1 MRPISHLFERNQWV
15 SHTETAPGSG
25 DSSGIGQHAQT
36 TADLG
41 KVTTR
46 DTSGGFVTDTEL
58 ESSRAPIYDLN
69 RLPGFD
75 RGNRGLDILRNDI
88 TTVK

>member
-1 MRPISHLFERNQWV
+1 MHPVRHPLKRTQRIR
-15 SHTETAPGSG
+15 HTETAPGSRDG
-25 DSSGIGQHAQT
+25 SGVGQHAQT
-36 TADLG
+36 TANLG

-46 DTSGGFVTDTEL
+46 DTSGGLVTDTEL

-75 RGNRGLDILRNDI
+75 SGNSRLDILWYDI